1 MSSDKY
7 NFATEIIIQAVCFYI
22 GVALF
27 VSICSIPPFLIFL
40 PYVLP
45 VTFLICII
53 VNIGFVIR
61 FTKGTTK
68 EVNKIIDKI
77 DDHINIGD
85 SNDLFN
91 TDILDTPIPSV
102 NIDKNNNKN
111 NDS

>member
-27 VSICSIPPFLIFL
+27 VSICSIPPFIMLL

-45 VTFLICII
+45 VTFLVCII
-53 VNIGFVIR
+53 VNIGFIIR
-61 FTKGTTK
+61 FTKGTSK
-68 EVNKIIDKI
+68 EVNKFIEKVDEHID
-77 DDHINIGD
+77 IGD

-102 NIDKNNNKN
+102 NTDK
-111 NDS
+111 DS

>member
-1 MSSDKY
+1 M
-7 NFATEIIIQAVCFYI
+7 
-22 GVALF
+22 
-27 VSICSIPPFLIFL
+27 
-40 PYVLP
+40 
-45 VTFLICII
+45 TFLICII

-91 TDILDTPIPSV
+91 TQSKGAINLITDRFDDLNATEQIFKGEAVKFRIALTNFAGISNQT
-102 NIDKNNNKN
+102 NISDLLYPYGRF
-111 NDS
+111 